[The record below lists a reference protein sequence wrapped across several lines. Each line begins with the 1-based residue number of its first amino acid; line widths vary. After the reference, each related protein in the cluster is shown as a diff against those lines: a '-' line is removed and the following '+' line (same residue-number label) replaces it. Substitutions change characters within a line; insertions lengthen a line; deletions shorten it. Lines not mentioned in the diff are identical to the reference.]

1 MATLRLNPQ
10 LLSHFRFVEGQT
22 PEVKMLSLLE
32 TYLAVQIRACE
43 QEISAYEVKYR
54 ATFSEFAEA
63 WQQDRIA
70 HRYDHAI
77 ERDYMEWEGLTAEKQ
92 RWLERLRGLPQ
103 RETVEVMMA

>member
-1 MATLRLNPQ
+1 MATLSLDLQ
-10 LLSHFRFVEGQT
+10 LLSHFRFVEGET

-54 ATFSEFAEA
+54 STFPEFAEA
-63 WQQDRIA
+63 WQQGRIA
-70 HRYDHAI
+70 NRYDHAI

-92 RWLERLRGLPQ
+92 RWLEHLRELPQ